1 MCLHTDCCT
10 VLLRTLTYLL
20 CTRRTRA
27 PQLSMIPVIFVSRQA
42 EAVLAA
48 AAQHLEWMTDEL
60 LHTYEN
66 SSQNPFHL
74 KYGAVV
80 LLL

>member
-1 MCLHTDCCT
+1 
-10 VLLRTLTYLL
+10 
-20 CTRRTRA
+20 
-27 PQLSMIPVIFVSRQA
+27 MIPVIFVSRQA